1 MFSRLPVQRV
11 FAGFLSRSEGRRA
24 AVAQGRAR
32 SFTIGRLA
40 MRPLAV
46 GAMALAASVAGSSA
60 YAGDEVKV
68 LLEILLEKGILTQEE
83 YDTKLK
89 KLVEAEEVRAF
100 NQAQD
105 VRKANREIEQRAE
118 AERKYKT
125 QIYGQVSAGYYD
137 ASNMKGTESA
147 SGLSDQPKG
156 NNRIGLKFT
165 REFDAD
171 TSAVVTLESNF
182 SSRTGAVGKD
192 AASSGNGSSPLLDRE
207 ASVRLVSKPYGTLL
221 FGRGPTLQNELSS
234 AFDARQNWNFG
245 GLKSVARYAGFHS
258 SSGLNRADK
267 LIRYT
272 SPAWSGLTIDG
283 GVSLGGIPG
292 GSERGTHYYLGGRYK
307 RGPFELA
314 YSHIEAR
321 LSYGTPTVIPDETN
335 NRVDFLAAKY
345 TVDKLTLNAGYVM
358 TRNPLLPA
366 ATLGTS
372 SPGGRADV
380 DTWFA
385 GAVYRLL
392 PTLSA
397 NLGWYQVK
405 DKTPTRGLNDL
416 RMIATG
422 LTWSPYKEWDFF
434 IDYATVDRKEGATA
448 AFSIYDAW
456 RPDTSA
462 PTVQSTGTRDQSG
475 ISVGAQYKF

>member
-1 MFSRLPVQRV
+1 MPDPTRARWPNARLLACPRV
-11 FAGFLSRSEGRRA
+11 FSTASAAGRP
-24 AVAQGRAR
+24 V
-32 SFTIGRLA
+32 
-40 MRPLAV
+40 MRPLAAGV
-46 GAMALAASVAGSSA
+46 LALAGCAFGSSA
-60 YAGDEVKV
+60 QAGDEVKV
-68 LLEILLEKGILTQEE
+68 LLEILLEKGILTQQE
-83 YDTKLK
+83 YDSKLK
-89 KLVEAEEVRAF
+89 KLVEAEDIRAF
-100 NQAQD
+100 NEAQD
-105 VRKANREIEQRAE
+105 VRKASREIEQRAE

-156 NNRIGLKFT
+156 NNRIGLKVI
-165 REFDAD
+165 RQFDAD

-192 AASSGNGSSPLLDRE
+192 AAVSGEGVSPLLDRE

-221 FGRGPTLQNELSS
+221 FGRGPTLQNDLSS

-245 GLKSVARYAGFHS
+245 GLKAVARYAGFHS
-258 SSGLNRADK
+258 SGGLNRADK
-267 LIRYT
+267 LIRYS
-272 SPAWSGLTIDG
+272 SPDFAGLTIDG

-321 LSYGTPTVIPDETN
+321 LSYGTPTVIPDNTN
-335 NRVDFLAAKY
+335 NRVDFFAAKY
-345 TVDKLTLNAGYVM
+345 TMDKLTLNVGYAI
-358 TRNPLLPA
+358 TRNPLLST
-366 ATLGTS
+366 ATLSTA
-372 SPGGRADV
+372 SPGGKADV
-380 DTWFA
+380 DSWFA
-385 GAVYRLL
+385 GAVYRVL

-397 NLGWYQVK
+397 NLGWYEVK

-434 IDYATVDRKEGATA
+434 VDYATVDRKDGATA
-448 AFSIYDAW
+448 VFSIYDTW
-456 RPDTSA
+456 RPDTSSKSPLA
-462 PTVQSTGTRDQSG
+462 AGTRDQSG
-475 ISVGAQYKF
+475 VSVGALYKF

>member
-1 MFSRLPVQRV
+1 MFFRQAP
-11 FAGFLSRSEGRRA
+11 RRIA
-24 AVAQGRAR
+24 H
-32 SFTIGRLA
+32 
-40 MRPLAV
+40 PLAR
-46 GAMALAASVAGSSA
+46 GALAIAACAFGGA
-60 YAGDEVKV
+60 AHAGDEVKV
-68 LLEILLEKGILTQEE
+68 LLEILLEKGILTQQE
-83 YDTKLK
+83 YDSKLK
-89 KLVEAEEVRAF
+89 KLVEAEEIRAF
-100 NQAQD
+100 NEAQD

-125 QIYGQVSAGYYD
+125 QVYGQVSAGYYD
-137 ASNMKGTESA
+137 ASNMKDTESA

-156 NNRIGLKFT
+156 NNRIGLKFM

-182 SSRTGAVGKD
+182 SSRTGAVGRD
-192 AASSGNGSSPLLDRE
+192 AAASGSGSSPVFDRE

-221 FGRGPTLQNELSS
+221 FGRGPTLQNELSG

-272 SPAWSGLTIDG
+272 SPDFAGLTIDG

-307 RGPFELA
+307 RGPLELG

-321 LSYGTPTVIPDETN
+321 LSYGSPSVIPEETN
-335 NRVDFLAAKY
+335 NRVDFFAAKY
-345 TVDKLTLNAGYVM
+345 TIDQLTLNAGYVI
-358 TRNPLLPA
+358 TRNPLVA
-366 ATLGTS
+366 NATLSTTT
-372 SPGGRADV
+372 PGGRADA

-385 GAVYRLL
+385 GAVYRLR
-392 PTLSA
+392 PDLSA

-434 IDYATVDRKEGATA
+434 VDYATVDRKDGATA

-456 RPDTSA
+456 RPDTGT
-462 PTVQSTGTRDQSG
+462 PLVQSAGKRDQSG
-475 ISVGAQYKF
+475 ISLGAQYKF

>member
-1 MFSRLPVQRV
+1 MPAHNRFRRLSV
-11 FAGFLSRSEGRRA
+11 RSW
-24 AVAQGRAR
+24 
-32 SFTIGRLA
+32 L
-40 MRPLAV
+40 RPLAS
-46 GAMALAASVAGSSA
+46 GTLALAACAVAGTA
-60 YAGDEVKV
+60 QAGDEVKV
-68 LLEILLEKGILTQEE
+68 LLEILLEKGILTQQE
-83 YDTKLK
+83 YDSKLK
-89 KLVEAEEVRAF
+89 KLVEAEEIRAF
-100 NQAQD
+100 NEAQD
-105 VRKANREIEQRAE
+105 VRKATREIEQRAE
-118 AERKYKT
+118 AERTFKT

-137 ASNMKGTESA
+137 ASNMKGTEGA

-156 NNRIGLKFT
+156 NNRIGLKFI
-165 REFDAD
+165 REFDAN

-192 AASSGNGSSPLLDRE
+192 AASSGDGVSPLLDRE

-221 FGRGPTLQNELSS
+221 FGRGPTLQNELSG
-234 AFDARQNWNFG
+234 AFDARQNWNFA
-245 GLKSVARYAGFHS
+245 GLKPVARYAGFHS

-272 SPAWSGLTIDG
+272 SPDFAGLTIDG

-321 LSYGTPTVIPDETN
+321 LGYGTPAIIPDETN
-335 NRVDFLAAKY
+335 NRVDFFAAKY
-345 TVDKLTLNAGYVM
+345 TIDRLTLNAGYVI
-358 TRNPLLPA
+358 TRNPLLST

-372 SPGGRADV
+372 SPGGKADV

-385 GAVYRLL
+385 GAVYKLL
-392 PTLSA
+392 PALSA

-405 DKTPTRGLNDL
+405 DKTSTRGLNDL

-434 IDYATVDRKEGATA
+434 VDYASVDRKDGATA
-448 AFSIYDAW
+448 AFSIYDSW
-456 RPDTSA
+456 RPDTGNKSA
-462 PTVQSTGTRDQSG
+462 LSAGTRDQSG
-475 ISVGAQYKF
+475 LSIGAQYKF